1 MAETKGKG
9 QALSELQQLR
19 SIVLGEYTL
28 EMDQRLTDLEQSMRV
43 AETSL
48 GKAIEDANQLGSTE
62 IQAVRDLVED
72 KMSELTVDIH
82 KQLDEIKQMLTAL
95 NEQKVSANSLG
106 KALISLGEQLTG
118 SNQK

>member
-28 EMDQRLTDLEQSMRV
+28 EMDQRLTELEHSMRV

-48 GKAIEDANQLGSTE
+48 GKAIEDANELGANE
-62 IQAVRDLVED
+62 VQAVRDLVED
-72 KMSELTVDIH
+72 KMSELTADIN
-82 KQLDEIKQMLTAL
+82 KQLAEIKAQLNAL

-106 KALISLGEQLTG
+106 QALISLGEQLTG
-118 SNQK
+118 ANQD